1 MKLLSRKYEDK
12 LKINYLFKS
21 KRLQQ
26 GHVKKKMKRKK
37 KKKKLGIQF
46 GIFSFFPATYKDFH

>member
-26 GHVKKKMKRKK
+26 GHVKKNEKKK

>member
-26 GHVKKKMKRKK
+26 GHVKKNEKK
-37 KKKKLGIQF
+37 KKEKKTWHPIWDLF
-46 GIFSFFPATYKDFH
+46 LLSCYL